1 MPGEERDVGLQNK
14 RAHLGG
20 SSREPGAS
28 ISLPTPLS
36 GGPQLTRHR
45 LGAGRA
51 GLWHPRSGEA
61 AALPRRGKKRDPEPD
76 EAGWQC
82 EPAAG
87 AGKAAFRRLAGR
99 WVASAGPRGGA
110 VVSSPAPVLC
120 APFSDPGRDWRAHL
134 VVGGEKRSSTRD
146 SLPERCSVE
155 GTQPCRLLSLQGKH
169 RARSPPSA
177 FPPVSWQAEKKGWLS
192 PMYLQN

>member
-1 MPGEERDVGLQNK
+1 M
-14 RAHLGG
+14 
-20 SSREPGAS
+20 
-28 ISLPTPLS
+28 
-36 GGPQLTRHR
+36 
-45 LGAGRA
+45 
-51 GLWHPRSGEA
+51 
-61 AALPRRGKKRDPEPD
+61 AALPRRGKKRDPELD

-155 GTQPCRLLSLQGKH
+155 GTQPCCLLSLQGKH

-177 FPPVSWQAEKKGWLS
+177 FPPVSWQAAEERLAESHVPPKLNTSLCKARVYVYTHSHSRSSSKTSYKALR
-192 PMYLQN
+192 QQE